1 MPAVGMLV
9 ANTVK
14 GLRGSGE
21 ASESAVRSSSTL
33 LAVETGCWLAEG
45 KARVETRRS
54 RAVIIGTKAG
64 ASARSGTEVTEVER
78 CLEAC
83 LTPSLAPS
91 RRTSLRASEGD
102 SVRARRECPPSPL
115 IVTPCRLAATLAGIT
130 ARPPGPTCVQPCSSP
145 VSTLSWTAPRRA
157 PSARRSP
164 RRKAESVSRS
174 SASEPWSNSPR
185 ARRPAMGSVPS
196 SPVRAAVAA
205 GNSLGERVPSEE
217 SPSRG
222 ADARPGGCPLAILVP
237 PLVPPPV
244 LAEILELIDLTE

>member
-45 KARVETRRS
+45 KARVEARRS

-64 ASARSGTEVTEVER
+64 ASALSGTEVER

-91 RRTSLRASEGD
+91 RRTSLRASED
-102 SVRARRECPPSPL
+102 DIVRARRGRPLSPP
-115 IVTPCRLAATLAGIT
+115 IVAPCRLAGTLAGIT

-196 SPVRAAVAA
+196 SPVRAAAAA

-222 ADARPGGCPLAILVP
+222 TDARPGGCPLAILVP

>member
-64 ASARSGTEVTEVER
+64 ASARSGTEVKR

-91 RRTSLRASEGD
+91 RRTSLRVSEGD
-102 SVRARRECPPSPL
+102 SARARRGRPPCPP
-115 IVTPCRLAATLAGIT
+115 IVTPCRLAGRLAGIT